1 MRRGFSRDTGHSDRR
16 ELSGA
21 GGWSDCL
28 GLSAVGG
35 WSDCLG
41 LSAVGGRSDCRG
53 LSAVGGQSDCRGL
66 SGGSGRSCRH
76 GLSGTPV
83 CCGDTVG
90 HLCVLGSSSESSG
103 SVCRRPSGGSLAVL
117 SSDQPLLSLI
127 ANPPIH
133 STACLFRR

>member
-1 MRRGFSRDTGHSDRR
+1 
-16 ELSGA
+16 
-21 GGWSDCL
+21 GGRSDCRE
-28 GLSAVGG
+28 LSAVGG
-35 WSDCLG
+35 RSDCRELSAVGGQSGCLG
-41 LSAVGGRSDCRG
+41 LSAVGGRSGCRG
-53 LSAVGGQSDCRGL
+53 LSGCHGL
-66 SGGSGRSCRH
+66 SGGSGRSCLH
-76 GLSGTPV
+76 WLSGTPV

-133 STACLFRR
+133 ST